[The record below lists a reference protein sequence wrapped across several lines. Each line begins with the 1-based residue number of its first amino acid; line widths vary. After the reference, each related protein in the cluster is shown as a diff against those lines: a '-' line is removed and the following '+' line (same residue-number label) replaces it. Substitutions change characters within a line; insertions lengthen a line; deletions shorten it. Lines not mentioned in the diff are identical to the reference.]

1 MYKETTHLFADF
13 SRLKP
18 GDFRVDLSEATANG
32 ITCLKPEYIADYLMQ
47 VSRAPRPS
55 DSSATSVFLKSLLFN
70 AIKPQTVSKSPTVN
84 KDPT

>member
-47 VSRAPRPS
+47 VMQRL
-55 DSSATSVFLKSLLFN
+55 THLVLVLLCFVFCFFCLLKS
-70 AIKPQTVSKSPTVN
+70 VSKFPTS
-84 KDPT
+84 K